1 MERDAAIQ
9 QRGGRVLALDVLNL
23 MTGANAA
30 GNKAVAAHILAVH
43 QSFDKPFVQRI
54 IDFLEVGLNE
64 RVIVPAHKAA
74 DAEPAILG
82 VGVAGVAGRIVAP
95 QTEAVHVQPR
105 CHAERV
111 DDVCLLLIQQHFRA
125 VFQAGGGDCQRLV
138 GRADIGN
145 NSITVGKIFSIH
157 YFEYMSNFKFSG
169 EAHNFWE
176 FVYIDKG
183 EAGITHNK
191 SYTVLH
197 KGELFFHKPNE
208 FHSVRAT
215 GTIAPNLI
223 VISFECNDKAM
234 NFFNNRRMKIDETAQ
249 TLLANIIIE
258 AKRCFNCRLDDPYLQ
273 NMPLKDTDI
282 FGSQQMIRLYL
293 EHFLIHLIR
302 CYSQS
307 FLQHKK
313 LSEAK
318 LPKATKTN
326 NDTETFNK
334 IIDYLNRHITSHV
347 TIDLICKDNLIG
359 RSQLQKLFKEQCNR
373 GIIEYFSIL
382 KIEVAKELIR
392 TNHMNFTQISAH
404 LGYTS
409 IHYFSRQFKKIVGMT
424 PSEYASSVKAIAEGN
439 AN

>member
-1 MERDAAIQ
+1 MEY
-9 QRGGRVLALDVLNL
+9 
-23 MTGANAA
+23 
-30 GNKAVAAHILAVH
+30 
-43 QSFDKPFVQRI
+43 S
-54 IDFLEVGLNE
+54 
-64 RVIVPAHKAA
+64 
-74 DAEPAILG
+74 G
-82 VGVAGVAGRIVAP
+82 VKL
-95 QTEAVHVQPR
+95 H
-105 CHAERV
+105 
-111 DDVCLLLIQQHFRA
+111 
-125 VFQAGGGDCQRLV
+125 
-138 GRADIGN
+138 

-157 YFEYMSNFKFSG
+157 YFEYMNNFKFSG

-176 FVYIDKG
+176 LVYIDKG

-318 LPKATKTN
+318 LPKATKIN

-382 KIEVAKELIR
+382 KIEAAKELIR

-409 IHYFSRQFKKIVGMT
+409 IHYFQAIQKNCRNDTFRIRFFCQSNSRRKRKLIVFYDCYLICM
-424 PSEYASSVKAIAEGN
+424 KFIAERKYLLSSIQFMIQDLPEILDTVFSFSYIINHNSFFTVQQFIRFFKPSCLHKPQCIIILHPPDGFHTFIHN
-439 AN
+439 SILL